1 MGWTGRAGN
10 NANVL
15 ESKGQKEGEE
25 IIRSQAKSEVRL
37 AILKEKK
44 NCTKTG
50 AAEKRHYFK
59 STKTSVK

>member
-44 NCTKTG
+44 IALKQ
-50 AAEKRHYFK
+50 ELLKKDIILKVLKHL
-59 STKTSVK
+59 

>member
-25 IIRSQAKSEVRL
+25 SIRSQAKSEVRL

-44 NCTKTG
+44 IALKR